1 MDINA
6 IIEHAAATVRAL
18 PEMADVPVIEVHKG
32 NVVKNLEIAVTKT
45 RFAVLVGWNG
55 FRARSNSSKTIVG
68 DTNLVI
74 EIFEMPLVNA
84 GGVTPDGGG
93 PKLLLAARLIA
104 NAVNLSQPP
113 GQSPIV
119 FREIT
124 PVSEPRPGTISTN
137 VTFDV
142 SNSTL

>member
-6 IIEHAAATVRAL
+6 ILEHTAATIRAI
-18 PEMADVPVIEVHKG
+18 PEMAGVDVLEVHKG
-32 NVVKNLEIAVTKT
+32 NVANKLEIAVAQQ

-55 FRARSNSSKTIVG
+55 FKSRSNSSKTIVG
-68 DTNLVI
+68 DTTLTVD
-74 EIFEMPLVNA
+74 IFEKPVITREVN
-84 GGVTPDGGG
+84 GSRGRSPS
-93 PKLLLAARLIA
+93 LLDAARIIA

-119 FREIT
+119 FRSID
-124 PVSEPRPGTISTN
+124 PVSEPRPGVISTTVN
-137 VTFDV
+137 FDV

>member
-6 IIEHAAATVRAL
+6 IIEHAAATIRAM
-18 PEMADVPVIEVHKG
+18 PEMNAVPVIEVHKG
-32 NVVKNLEIAVTKT
+32 NVMNALEIAVSKQ
-45 RFAVLVGWNG
+45 RFAVVVGWNG
-55 FRARSNSSKTIVG
+55 FKSKSNSSKTIVG
-68 DTNLVI
+68 DT
-74 EIFEMPLVNA
+74 PLVVEVFEKPLIN
-84 GGVTPDGGG
+84 DKDG
-93 PKLLLAARLIA
+93 PKLLPAARAIA
-104 NAVNLSQPP
+104 YAVNLSQPP

>member
-1 MDINA
+1 MDINS
-6 IIEHAAATVRAL
+6 IIEHSANVIREI

-32 NVVKNLEIAVTKT
+32 NVVNALDIAVAKQC
-45 RFAVLVGWNG
+45 FAVLVGWNG

-68 DTNLVI
+68 DTALTVD
-74 EIFEMPLVNA
+74 IFEKPVINA
-84 GGVTPDGGG
+84 
-93 PKLLLAARLIA
+93 KNALRLLSSARLIA

-119 FREIT
+119 FSDIS
-124 PVSEPRPGTISTN
+124 PVTEPAPGVISTT
-137 VTFDV
+137 VTFNV

>member
-1 MDINA
+1 MDINTL
-6 IIEHAAATVRAL
+6 IEHAAEVIRAI
-18 PEMADVPVIEVHKG
+18 PAMADQPVIEVHKG
-32 NVVKNLEIAVTKT
+32 NVANALNIAIGKQ

-55 FRARSNSSKTIVG
+55 FKAKSNSSKTIVG
-68 DTNLVI
+68 DTSLAVDV
-74 EIFEMPLVNA
+74 FEKPLVNQENA
-84 GGVTPDGGG
+84 LH
-93 PKLLLAARLIA
+93 LLDAARLIA

-124 PVSEPRPGTISTN
+124 QVAEPAPGIISTTVN
-137 VTFDV
+137 FDV